1 MKYIQYPGLGIQ
13 LNIYEWNEH
22 KQKLNSREHKQ
33 VRGPG
38 LFDSLSYKESTFV
51 LKCQN
56 LVELVGITSS
66 IKH

>member
-33 VRGPG
+33 VRRPG
-38 LFDSLSYKESTFV
+38 L
-51 LKCQN
+51 
-56 LVELVGITSS
+56 
-66 IKH
+66 